1 MIRHDKLYLCKL
13 HLYKRFMEVTEA
25 IRRKDVIQWKNVV
38 IERIKKVK
46 DLESISDEIL

>member
-1 MIRHDKLYLCKL
+1 
-13 HLYKRFMEVTEA
+13 MEVTEA